1 MKLQDTIVSLRDSKD
16 KLTAEEQET
25 LNEICASLV
34 DLSSAKEEVPAE
46 QRELVDELLRT
57 MDDLAY
63 TAYGLA
69 AALES
74 R

>member
-1 MKLQDTIVSLRDSKD
+1 MKLQDTIVNLRDSKD

-34 DLSSAKEEVPAE
+34 DLSAAKEEVPAE
-46 QRELVDELLRT
+46 QRELVDELLRIT
-57 MDDLAY
+57 DDLAY

-69 AALES
+69 ATLEG

>member
-1 MKLQDTIVSLRDSKD
+1 MKLQDTIVSLRDSKN
-16 KLTAEEQET
+16 KLTAEEQAT
-25 LNEICASLV
+25 LDEICASLV

-46 QRELVDELLRT
+46 ERELVDYLLHT

-63 TAYGLA
+63 AAYSLA